1 MLLSWWRMRA
11 LFHMGAGLEI
21 WPGKPLVYCPPNWSE
36 ERPMS
41 HTVNTPPHVHPSI
54 HVRIHRSENK
64 SSPAL
69 SRMYVCDIHWVSW
82 VKKQTLWGGVSI
94 VGHANRCEGRQHR
107 PLGSRGPRGGG
118 LGSWGWGPGSRGW
131 PGKPLKGLAHLRI
144 VVRGLARLR
153 MVVDR
158 KGTGSSKDGSGP

>member
-1 MLLSWWRMRA
+1 MRA
-11 LFHMGAGLEI
+11 LFHMGVAQEI

-64 SSPAL
+64 SSPVL

-94 VGHANRCEGRQHR
+94 VGHAKRCEGTGQ
-107 PLGSRGPRGGG
+107 
-118 LGSWGWGPGSRGW
+118 PGSRGW
-131 PGKPLKGLAHLRI
+131 GAGVLGLGSRAP
-144 VVRGLARLR
+144 GLARQAAKGTGPSK
-153 MVVDR
+153 DSS